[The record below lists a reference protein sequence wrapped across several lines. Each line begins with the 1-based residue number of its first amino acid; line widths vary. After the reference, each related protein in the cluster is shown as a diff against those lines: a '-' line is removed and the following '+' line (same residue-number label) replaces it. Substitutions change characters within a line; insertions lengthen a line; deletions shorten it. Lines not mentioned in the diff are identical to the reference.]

1 MGRVISDL
9 ASFSE
14 TVANGDLLVC
24 HNVSK
29 AVNTRDEKLTVEKLL
44 TDALG
49 NRSVTITSGGSVG
62 IGATSPLALFDV
74 SGSGN
79 LLTRCR
85 TSDNNNA
92 ATLYQNSTSGTGNTD
107 GIFVGINSTAD
118 GFVWNFEV
126 RSLIFGTANAERIRI
141 TNTGDVGIG
150 TTTPSEKLHV
160 VGGARISNLT
170 SGTVYSDANGVLNN
184 SASDA
189 RIKRDVQAIEAD
201 DALAIV
207 DALRPVRYRWNEEYA
222 PSLGEQ
228 VEVGLIAQEVQAH
241 VPEVIGTNRDGML
254 SLEYA
259 RLTALLIGAVQALT
273 ARVAALEGAG

>member
-9 ASFSE
+9 GSFSE

-49 NRSVTITSGGSVG
+49 NRNVTITSGGDVG
-62 IGATSPLALFDV
+62 IGTTSPALR
-74 SGSGN
+74 
-79 LLTRCR
+79 LTVDGG
-85 TSDNNNA
+85 TGLPA
-92 ATLYQNSTSGTGNTD
+92 TSGTAQNGSIRMKAD
-107 GIFVGINSTAD
+107 SSDFCMDVGVDAATGKSWIQVTN
-118 GFVWNFEV
+118 
-126 RSLIFGTANAERIRI
+126 RANLSGAFS
-141 TNTGDVGIG
+141 NPLLLNPNGGLVGIG

-189 RIKRDVQAIEAD
+189 RMKTDVEPIGAA

-259 RLTALLIGAVQALT
+259 RLTALLIGAVQTLT
-273 ARVAALEGAG
+273 ARVEALEAAAAA